1 MRNFFSVVLGQKIWT
16 ELEIHNIKSKDN
28 LPELSNFTLLQNLLP
43 TAKVVVKTEV
53 ELTH

>member
-1 MRNFFSVVLGQKIWT
+1 MVLGQNIWI

-28 LPELSNFTLLQNLLP
+28 LPELSNFTLLQNLLL